1 MTVSQQL
8 SLAFKRE
15 QTPGFD
21 LPVGFG
27 HAQCM
32 FNLEAR
38 YMEITCTHSHQISIF
53 QSSNNW
59 TCAVQIIVS
68 AAVLNLDSFN
78 EECIDH
84 NQAHVIIKIQ
94 AARFLTG
101 TLLKLQPVERES
113 VQTQFSL

>member
-15 QTPGFD
+15 QTADFD
-21 LPVGFG
+21 LPVAFG

-38 YMEITCTHSHQISIF
+38 YMEITHSHQISIF

-78 EECIDH
+78 AECINH

-101 TLLKLQPVERES
+101 TL
-113 VQTQFSL
+113 